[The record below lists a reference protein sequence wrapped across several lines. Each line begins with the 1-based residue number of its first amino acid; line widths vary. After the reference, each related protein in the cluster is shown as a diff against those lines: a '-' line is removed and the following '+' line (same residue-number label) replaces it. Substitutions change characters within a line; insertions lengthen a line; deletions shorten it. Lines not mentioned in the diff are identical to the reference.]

1 FGKWGLGYPGS
12 TGDPLN
18 QGFDEFFGYNS
29 QGIAHNYYPWELYDN
44 KEILVL
50 EENNGTA
57 HGIYAPNL
65 IHQKTLDF
73 IDHYQDSTFFLFV
86 PSIIPHAELF
96 APEEYMGMFL
106 EKTSPE
112 PPYNYL
118 SQFAPEKPYK
128 GIDDPENPRYKV
140 GGYGS
145 QEY

>member
-1 FGKWGLGYPGS
+1 
-12 TGDPLN
+12 
-18 QGFDEFFGYNS
+18 FFGYNS

-145 QEY
+145 QEYPRAAFAAMVTLLDKQVGEIM